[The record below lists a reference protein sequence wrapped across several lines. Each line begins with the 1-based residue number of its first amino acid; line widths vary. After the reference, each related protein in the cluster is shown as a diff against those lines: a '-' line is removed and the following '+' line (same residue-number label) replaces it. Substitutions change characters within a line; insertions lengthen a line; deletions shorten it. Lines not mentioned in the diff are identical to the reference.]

1 LFSLIPTIHSLLVLL
16 ILSWVR
22 TLLLFLVFLSVAFS
36 RSLLLLVLAVLPTFI
51 LLHLQGKFLLKVLYK
66 LRLEDV
72 PGGVRIILCKAHSSC
87 VVGGLEKFRA
97 SFSEN
102 LKSADF
108 RLIMVNLW
116 RHDHS
121 AWEMLQKD
129 VRQIRPKEASIQ
141 IDVPTAACKVS
152 IRHVG
157 LLTTRT
163 INLHPTCPLL
173 VSHAQRKH
181 LLPVTVKSRASTVG
195 TIQILLVNFR

>member
-1 LFSLIPTIHSLLVLL
+1 M
-16 ILSWVR
+16 R
-22 TLLLFLVFLSVAFS
+22 TLLLFLVFLSVAFN
-36 RSLLLLVLAVLPTFI
+36 RSLLLLVLAILPTFI

-72 PGGVRIILCKAHSSC
+72 LGVRIILCKAYSSC
-87 VVGGLEKFRA
+87 VVCGLEKFRA
-97 SFSEN
+97 SFSKN
-102 LKSADF
+102 LKSPDF

-121 AWEMLQKD
+121 AWEMFQKD

-157 LLTTRT
+157 LFTPRT

-173 VSHAQRKH
+173 VSHAQREH
-181 LLPVTVKSRASTVG
+181 LLPVTV
-195 TIQILLVNFR
+195 